1 MATPRKKWPQNAQN
15 ALDDAL
21 VMLKRA
27 EILAVQG
34 RRNLDE
40 GRRQE
45 AKVDFA
51 DIERLVAKAIAA
63 LVLGREGKYDE

>member
-1 MATPRKKWPQNAQN
+1 
-15 ALDDAL
+15 
-21 VMLKRA
+21 MLREA
-27 EILAVQG
+27 EVLAIQG
-34 RRNLDE
+34 RRNLE
-40 GRRQE
+40 ENRRQE